1 MLLRTKEKRYHLPYF
16 RARIM
21 ISLSGK
27 NVVLSLHSNT
37 TSNFS
42 SSFTS
47 IFTSTSTLPTFS
59 PVSTLW
65 PSMTEP

>member
-27 NVVLSLHSNT
+27 NVVLSLMHSNT
-37 TSNFS
+37 TSTFT

-47 IFTSTSTLPTFS
+47 IFTTSTLPTFS